1 MKPNIELKGVIVP
14 MLTPFKRNGE
24 LNIDALKMLTEHLIE
39 QEINGLFPVSSIG
52 EAAKLSLEEKKT
64 IIKVVVDVANGR
76 VPVIPGTG
84 FPDEKRTIQ
93 LTRYAQDVGANGA
106 VIVEPYYQKPSFKAL
121 YQYYKNINRSVKNFP
136 LLLYNIPSLAGY
148 ELTTKLVVSC
158 TDLDNIVGIKDS
170 SGNLAEF
177 SILLNSIGDKIAIL
191 QGLDILFFPSLM
203 IGAPGGMLGGGNI
216 ACRLEV
222 EMYKAYLRKE
232 IKKARSIHEKLIPLW
247 NFLGSYGTFPV
258 PFKEALALMGIPVGP
273 ARMPAEPLTNAQKK
287 KLRELLVQIG
297 LLAN

>member
-1 MKPNIELKGVIVP
+1 MKPSIELKGVIVP

-24 LNIDALKMLTEHLIE
+24 LNMDALKMLTEHLIE

-52 EAAKLSLEEKKT
+52 EAAKLSMEEKKI
-64 IIKVVVDVANGR
+64 IIKMVVDVANGR

-93 LTRYAQDVGANGA
+93 LTRYARDVGADGV

-121 YQYYKNINRSVKNFP
+121 YQYYKRINRAVKNFP

-158 TDLDNIVGIKDS
+158 ADLDNIVGIKDS

-177 SILLNSIGDKIAIL
+177 TILLNTIGDKIAIL

-203 IGAPGGMLGGGNI
+203 MGAPGGMLGGGNI
-216 ACRLEV
+216 AGKLEV
-222 EMYKAYLRKE
+222 EMYKACLRGE
-232 IKKARSIHEKLIPLW
+232 IKKAKSIHDRLVPLW
-247 NFLGSYGTFPV
+247 NILGSYGTFPV
-258 PFKEALALMGIPVGP
+258 PFKEALTLMRIPVGP

-287 KLRELLVQIG
+287 RLREVLIQIG